1 MITIDQEKEIQRL
14 CNRHMAQCLDD
25 LKEINTANVVI
36 ETIKRKFNH
45 LQSDLKVNLQELG
58 NEGTNKDYN
67 H

>member
-1 MITIDQEKEIQRL
+1 
-14 CNRHMAQCLDD
+14 MAQCLDD